1 MVAENFGYTTLDH
14 WVVPQKNLHYIPI
27 TVLISIKL
35 DAFVSIMMLQKLL
48 MKDFKR
54 SVKK

>member
-14 WVVPQKNLHYIPI
+14 WDVDLKNWHYILI
-27 TVLISIKL
+27 TILILIEL
-35 DAFVSIMMLQKLL
+35 DAFKSIMMLQKLL
-48 MKDFKR
+48 MKDFTM

>member
-14 WVVPQKNLHYIPI
+14 WVVLQKNSHYIPI
-27 TVLISIKL
+27 TVLISIEL

-48 MKDFKR
+48 TKDFKK